1 MERKAFLKI
10 INESLR
16 NVLGEDFDT
25 NDNDEIT
32 KIVTSMIPLE
42 DIIENEEID
51 GYRKIVLSQKWNN
64 PFMIMSL
71 TMALNKLGYT
81 CKASREVNAM
91 LCLYIYNY

>member
-42 DIIENEEID
+42 DIIENEFNRIA
-51 GYRKIVLSQKWNN
+51 G
-64 PFMIMSL
+64 
-71 TMALNKLGYT
+71 LNKKENL
-81 CKASREVNAM
+81 NN
-91 LCLYIYNY
+91 IYK